1 MKTEIK
7 VTMQVESITEVREAL
22 ESIATKLCAE
32 SELLHL
38 MKDVLETPQYHGVP
52 NAGAMEML
60 LEQIEEELNEISN
73 QADEIDLMLGQELE
87 SQLAEAAAS

>member
-1 MKTEIK
+1 MKTETK
-7 VTMQVESITEVREAL
+7 VTMLVETITDVRETL
-22 ESIATKLCAE
+22 EEIATKLCAE

-52 NAGAMEML
+52 NAGAMETL

-73 QADEIDLMLGQELE
+73 QADEIDLMLGRELK